1 LNTPKTLPLDLLH
14 QLSTSL
20 CNEICCG
27 LFVVQTFRDDS
38 GKPRNFVGK
47 IANKPFCEMLSISE
61 NDLLEKELPKSLTVG
76 TIPLRDILLDAATSE
91 SRKFFKAHLPDTNLP
106 CNILIYS
113 PLPGFQAVIIKGAH
127 GKSGK
132 SHSTNM
138 LCEPDSIQEQA
149 EEVLA
154 SLGDL
159 CTVINEDFVIQYQNG
174 LAQNFWGNC
183 LGRTCYDAYQ
193 CRTSKCDDC
202 HAAKVFSDGQVHT
215 GEKTR
220 RTAEGEMHL
229 EVTATPLRDATGAI
243 RAAVM
248 LSRDMSRHKMEEKS
262 REHLIR
268 ELQASL
274 AKTKRL
280 NGLLPICSYCKKIKD
295 DNGDWQ
301 QLESYLRSH
310 AEVEFSHS
318 ICLECGEKHHPQA
331 SNKKK

>member
-1 LNTPKTLPLDLLH
+1 MNTPGTLPLDLLH

-20 CNEICCG
+20 CDEICCG
-27 LFVVQTFRDDS
+27 LLVVETFRDDS
-38 GKPRNFVGK
+38 GKPHNFVGR
-47 IANKPFCEMLSISE
+47 IANKPFCELLSVSE
-61 NDLLEKELPKSLTVG
+61 NDLLEKELPKSLTTG
-76 TIPLRDILLDAATSE
+76 AIPLRDMLMEAATNE
-91 SRKFFKAHLPDTNLP
+91 SRKFFQTHLPDTNLP

-113 PLPGFQAVIIKGAH
+113 PLPGFQAVIIKGTSK
-127 GKSGK
+127 KSGK
-132 SHSTNM
+132 TQPTNM
-138 LCEPDSIQEQA
+138 LCGEDSIREQA

-159 CTVINEDFVIQYQNG
+159 CTVIDENFVIQYQNG

-183 LGRTCYDAYQ
+183 LSRTCYDAYQ
-193 CRTSKCDDC
+193 CRTSRCEDC
-202 HAAKVFSDGQVHT
+202 HAAKVFSDGKVHT
-215 GEKTR
+215 GEKIR
-220 RTAEGEMHL
+220 RTEEGERHL

-243 RAAVM
+243 KAAVL

-274 AKTKRL
+274 SKTKRL

-295 DNGDWQ
+295 ENGAWQ

-318 ICLECGEKHHPQA
+318 ICHECGEKHHPQA
-331 SNKKK
+331 LNKKK

>member
-1 LNTPKTLPLDLLH
+1 LDTPQTLPLDLLH

-20 CNEICCG
+20 CDEICCG
-27 LFVVQTFRDDS
+27 LFVVETLRDDS

-47 IANKPFCEMLSISE
+47 IANKPFCELLSVSE
-61 NDLLEKELPKSLTVG
+61 KDLLEKELPESLSVG
-76 TIPLRDILLDAATSE
+76 TILLRDMLLDAATTE
-91 SRKFFKAHLPDTNLP
+91 SRKFFKTHLLDTNLP

-113 PLPGFQAVIIKGAH
+113 PLQGFQAVILKGANR
-127 GKSGK
+127 KSEK
-132 SHSTNM
+132 THSTNM

-159 CTVINEDFVIQYQNG
+159 CTVIDENFVIQYQNG
-174 LAQNFWGNC
+174 LAQKYWGNC

-202 HAAKVFSDGQVHT
+202 HAVKVFSDGQVHK
-215 GEKTR
+215 GEKIS
-220 RTAEGEMHL
+220 RTAEGERHL

-243 RAAVM
+243 KAAVM
-248 LSRDMSRHKMEEKS
+248 LSRDMSRHRMEEKS
-262 REHLIR
+262 RKHLIR

-295 DNGDWQ
+295 DNGAWQ

-331 SNKKK
+331 LNKKK